1 MSPVAPLPMSF
12 TYSFWKL
19 NTHTH
24 SRTPFSHFP
33 TPGGHSSRVQPQPS
47 AMQRP
52 PLPWPLHS
60 SPKTAFI
67 GRSRGRLFLTHWTW
81 VKPQK
86 EKAPSALPGRQG
98 QAAAAPA
105 GDLGPKPR
113 LPALGT
119 RTSALTSV
127 SLIAFM
133 CQWGTPLRHRVAT
146 GGRNTGHTRGGG
158 GVHRPRQRRASLDS
172 GQLKATSACI
182 LRRQA
187 AGLRLALRDL
197 LRTGQRDSQNQRAAG
212 GGLPSSWVRFTVSG
226 PWLAPA
232 AADTLRIHRADLQ
245 TELGGWAGLKPAA
258 PNVTLQL

>member
-1 MSPVAPLPMSF
+1 MFSPSPLPRSVLLCHGPF
-12 TYSFWKL
+12 TL
-19 NTHTH
+19 LL
-24 SRTPFSHFP
+24 
-33 TPGGHSSRVQPQPS
+33 
-47 AMQRP
+47 RP
-52 PLPWPLHS
+52 PSLGE
-60 SPKTAFI
+60 AEGGF
-67 GRSRGRLFLTHWTW
+67 FLTHWTW

-86 EKAPSALPGRQG
+86 EKAPSASPGRQG

-127 SLIAFM
+127 SLITFM

-158 GVHRPRQRRASLDS
+158 VNRPRQRRASLDS

-212 GGLPSSWVRFTVSG
+212 GGWGAPLLLGQVHSLRTMVGTSRCRHIADSPSR
-226 PWLAPA
+226 PA
-232 AADTLRIHRADLQ
+232 DRAGGLGRTETCSPKCDTAA
-245 TELGGWAGLKPAA
+245 LGGG
-258 PNVTLQL
+258 

>member
-1 MSPVAPLPMSF
+1 MAPF
-12 TYSFWKL
+12 TL
-19 NTHTH
+19 LL
-24 SRTPFSHFP
+24 
-33 TPGGHSSRVQPQPS
+33 
-47 AMQRP
+47 RP
-52 PLPWPLHS
+52 PSLGE
-60 SPKTAFI
+60 AEGGF
-67 GRSRGRLFLTHWTW
+67 FLTHWTW

-86 EKAPSALPGRQG
+86 EKAPSASPGRQG

-105 GDLGPKPR
+105 GDLGPKTR

-119 RTSALTSV
+119 RTSALTSP
-127 SLIAFM
+127 SLVAFM
-133 CQWGTPLRHRVAT
+133 CQWGIPLCHRVAT

-158 GVHRPRQRRASLDS
+158 VNRPRQRRASLDS
-172 GQLKATSACI
+172 GQLKATSACV

-212 GGLPSSWVRFTVSG
+212 GGGVLPSSWVRFTVSG

-232 AADTLRIHRADLQ
+232 TADKLWIHRADLQ

-258 PNVTLQL
+258 PNVTLQLWGGAGDRASSVFGGRGDDSS